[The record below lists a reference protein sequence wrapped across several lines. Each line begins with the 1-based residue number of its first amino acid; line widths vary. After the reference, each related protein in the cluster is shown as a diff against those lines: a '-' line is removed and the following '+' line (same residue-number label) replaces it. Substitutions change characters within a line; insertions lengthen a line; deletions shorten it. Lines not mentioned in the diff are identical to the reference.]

1 MAGMLLLEEVRSPG
15 FGVVRWGGN
24 KPWNGTRENR
34 KFYLGKC
41 ICEMKGLVIS
51 SNGLVIPSLKH
62 LSHYFQKFLGN
73 SN

>member
-1 MAGMLLLEEVRSPG
+1 MY
-15 FGVVRWGGN
+15 N

-51 SNGLVIPSLKH
+51 SNGLVISSNGLVIPSLKH